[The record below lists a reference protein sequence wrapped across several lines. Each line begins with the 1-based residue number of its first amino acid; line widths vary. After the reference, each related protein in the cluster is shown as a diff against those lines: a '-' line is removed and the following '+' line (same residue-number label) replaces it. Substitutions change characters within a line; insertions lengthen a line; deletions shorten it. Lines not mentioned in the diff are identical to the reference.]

1 MATSTVTDFADAVQE
16 QVTSGIKQA
25 QEINLAALEVVRDF
39 AALFQSSK
47 ASMNGLGTLS
57 LPKGLPNPTKV
68 IDQAYGF
75 ASKLLELQHDYAVRL
90 VEAVTPPTAAEKS

>member
-1 MATSTVTDFADAVQE
+1 MASTVTDFAEAVQD

-39 AALFQSSK
+39 AALFQPAK
-47 ASMNGLGTLS
+47 GNGAGMGLSLG
-57 LPKGLPNPTKV
+57 LPKGMPNPTKV

-75 ASKLLELQHDYAVRL
+75 AGKLLDLQHDYVVRI
-90 VEAVTPPTAAEKS
+90 VEAMTPVTAADKS